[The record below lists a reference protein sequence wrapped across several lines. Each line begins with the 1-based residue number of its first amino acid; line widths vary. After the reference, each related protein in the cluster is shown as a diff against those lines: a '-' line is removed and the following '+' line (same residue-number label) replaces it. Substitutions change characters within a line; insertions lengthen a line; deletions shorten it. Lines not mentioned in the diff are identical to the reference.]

1 MTSLA
6 LDLETFMRL
15 TAPPQKAVPCETFR
29 WRDRAG
35 NLHAPA
41 TLATRQVQTQTT
53 LPEVP
58 QC

>member
-1 MTSLA
+1 MNIVA
-6 LDLETFMRL
+6 LDLETFMNL
-15 TAPPQKAVPCETFR
+15 THPPPPTEPFR
-29 WRDRAG
+29 WRDQTG

-41 TLATRQVQTQTT
+41 TMATKHVQTQTT

>member
-1 MTSLA
+1 MNIVA
-6 LDLETFMRL
+6 LDLETFMNL
-15 TAPPQKAVPCETFR
+15 TRPPPPLPTEPFR
-29 WRDRAG
+29 WRDQTG

-41 TLATRQVQTQTT
+41 TLATRQVKTQTT

>member
-1 MTSLA
+1 MNIVA
-6 LDLETFMRL
+6 LDLETFMNL
-15 TAPPQKAVPCETFR
+15 THPPPPTEPFR
-29 WRDRAG
+29 WRDQTG